1 MESISADILC
11 RVSARNILS
20 VFAMRVFHESRGAKG
35 LKGGFYATIRTA
47 NQGRILSLS
56 GLQIKG
62 GYYNHQ
68 ECKSG
73 VGIVHGGKLEVG
85 AFWRA
90 IFSR

>member
-1 MESISADILC
+1 MESRSVDILC

-35 LKGGFYATIRTA
+35 LKGGFYATLRTA

-56 GLQIKG
+56 GLQIRG
-62 GYYNHQ
+62 GYYHHQ
-68 ECKSG
+68 DCKAG
-73 VGIVHGGKLEVG
+73 VGIVHGGKLEGVLFG
-85 AFWRA
+85 KA